1 MPTKQLRSPT
11 KKHRATS
18 PQVAAAVKALRAFI
32 DRPLKPG
39 KLVSLFDRLAAEG
52 CELRDLQDAAAV
64 LADQA
69 AWQQTIEAICAR
81 LCDCTTEALSEEM
94 SYDEVLQ
101 RAAKLEDEQARALLD
116 AGFNDGWVA

>member
-18 PQVAAAVKALRAFI
+18 PQVAAA
-32 DRPLKPG
+32 
-39 KLVSLFDRLAAEG
+39 
-52 CELRDLQDAAAV
+52 